1 MSFLSKSR
9 THFSLKLF
17 LVKIQLSYDKIC
29 SGKARKIFKIDF
41 PSRLK
46 GDPKKLKNPR
56 VIWNL
61 LTRPS
66 WQLCTVWVV
75 FFYSGKSWHG
85 KKSNLQRIFVIGY
98 RNFCPLISCNVHL
111 LDQMAKNSHKAMSF
125 YPDFVQILSWFCPNF
140 IQIKSG

>member
-1 MSFLSKSR
+1 MKFEAEDQEFAKFLRSLKSFANSRPSVGLLTVGLNNFGNKIPFTEYSLWCGVSFLSKSR

-17 LVKIQLSYDKIC
+17 LVKIRLSYDKIC

-85 KKSNLQRIFVIGY
+85 KKSI
-98 RNFCPLISCNVHL
+98 
-111 LDQMAKNSHKAMSF
+111 
-125 YPDFVQILSWFCPNF
+125 
-140 IQIKSG
+140 